1 MTKIKSLAPDGSY
14 SCGDQSINGYSQT
27 GQELKEQFLRDARA
41 LLKQTSEFLTR
52 LGWMECE
59 IRINSA
65 GVAVSG
71 DVYAEFW
78 KPADPLNI
86 IYCTI
91 GASVIPFGGRKDGV
105 IIMARQHQR
114 EAQHNSGRK
123 TGKASYR
130 TKTMGSNHF
139 IDPDMNSQLLAA
151 ELLKIAGQEED
162 ADAVRLM
169 QGVSYHSR
177 TAGVL
182 PLPALVMRN
191 RAEAELAQVAISAVM
206 AAASADASVP
216 NGELTGVRQ
225 MTLFEALQIQDV

>member
-1 MTKIKSLAPDGSY
+1 MTKLKSLSPDGSY
-14 SCGDQSINGYSQT
+14 SYGNQSINGYSQT
-27 GQELKEQFLRDARA
+27 DKELKEQFLRDARA
-41 LLKQTSEFLTR
+41 LLKQTGEYLTR
-52 LGWMECE
+52 LGWTECE
-59 IRINSA
+59 IRVNPA
-65 GVAVSG
+65 GMAVSG

-78 KPADPLNI
+78 KLADPLNI

-91 GASVIPFGGRKDGV
+91 GASAIPFGGRKDGV

-114 EAQHNSGRK
+114 EAQHDSGRK
-123 TGKASYR
+123 AGKPPYR
-130 TKTMGSNHF
+130 TKTMGPNHF
-139 IDPDMNSQLLAA
+139 IDPGMNGQLLAA

-162 ADAVRLM
+162 AGAVRLM

-191 RAEAELAQVAISAVM
+191 RSEAELAQVAIGVVI
-206 AAASADASVP
+206 AAAAADASVP

>member
-1 MTKIKSLAPDGSY
+1 MIKIKSLAPDGSY

-52 LGWMECE
+52 LGWTVCD
-59 IRINSA
+59 IRVNTA

-86 IYCTI
+86 IYCTV
-91 GASVIPFGGRKDGV
+91 GASSIPFGGRKDGV

-114 EAQHNSGRK
+114 EAHHDSGRK
-123 TGKASYR
+123 AGKASYR
-130 TKTMGSNHF
+130 TKAMGPNHF
-139 IDPDMNSQLLAA
+139 VDPGMNSQLLAA
-151 ELLKIAGQEED
+151 ELIKTAGQEED
-162 ADAVRLM
+162 AGAIRLM

-177 TAGVL
+177 TAGIL

-191 RAEAELAQVAISAVM
+191 RSEAELAQVVIGAVM
-206 AAASADASVP
+206 AATSADAKIQ
-216 NGELTGVRQ
+216 NGELASARQ